1 VSGQTPE
8 TDDNGKCP
16 RCGGDLASGLHG
28 KGICDTGDGRHE
40 AAVTVL
46 DGMAA
51 RLWTRALI
59 GDDRAL
65 QRTLEIQNRRAT
77 LFGLDWT

>member
-1 VSGQTPE
+1 
-8 TDDNGKCP
+8 
-16 RCGGDLASGLHG
+16 
-28 KGICDTGDGRHE
+28 
-40 AAVTVL
+40 
-46 DGMAA
+46 MAA